1 MAGAKVNSVEDGER
15 KIPVIANG
23 VVEHTVQEAVDVIGM
38 QYASIDRSHRIYLI
52 KRGY

>member
-38 QYASIDRSHRIYLI
+38 DRLIDPT
-52 KRGY
+52 GFT